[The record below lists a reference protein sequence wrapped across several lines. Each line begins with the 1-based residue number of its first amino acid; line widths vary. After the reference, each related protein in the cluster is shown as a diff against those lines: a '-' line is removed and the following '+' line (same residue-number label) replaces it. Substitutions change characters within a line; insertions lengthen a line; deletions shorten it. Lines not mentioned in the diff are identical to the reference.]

1 MIMKYIYPIIVS
13 LIVGSLFSWAYLST
27 YGFGI
32 TYLIFVSMMI
42 GVVFIAFDA
51 WKNRDKQIEMNKN
64 IFQNMGPS
72 DDENKNNSSETKNP
86 NKARNWVLTW
96 YSLVAT
102 VVIIYLLV
110 R

>member
-1 MIMKYIYPIIVS
+1 MNYIYPIIVS

-51 WKNRDKQIEMNKN
+51 WKNRDK
-64 IFQNMGPS
+64 
-72 DDENKNNSSETKNP
+72 
-86 NKARNWVLTW
+86 
-96 YSLVAT
+96 
-102 VVIIYLLV
+102 
-110 R
+110 